1 MLSTDNCLL
10 QSRRLSLKSSQY
22 FCDQKKKLFM
32 SCPWTQYD
40 YKIRKYESNRFFW
53 NLYAFRNATTT
64 RRGIQFL
71 NSWVT
76 DLVCFLNLHPVNI
89 GAAMGC
95 LLLHV
100 ACSSM
105 KWIISDSG
113 LQHSVIQKKVFS
125 HHKTLSCWAAHSTLC
140 HTLLGITEPIWYS
153 ANRPCQILLNLTE
166 WKHVLETLCCSMYI
180 QLTLPPFL

>member
-10 QSRRLSLKSSQY
+10 ESRRLSLKSSQY

-40 YKIRKYESNRFFW
+40 YKIHKYESNSFFW
-53 NLYAFRNATTT
+53 NLYAFRNATKTK
-64 RRGIQFL
+64 REIQFL

-113 LQHSVIQKKVFS
+113 LQHSVIQKKSIFS
-125 HHKTLSCWAAHSTLC
+125 SQN
-140 HTLLGITEPIWYS
+140 P
-153 ANRPCQILLNLTE
+153 ILL
-166 WKHVLETLCCSMYI
+166 SSS
-180 QLTLPPFL
+180 